1 MYVVKMFIVLERL
14 SMHISRGESTGEG
27 FRPHGKAQGCK
38 FFISSTG
45 LEPLRKHKATDVGPS
60 SDR

>member
-14 SMHISRGESTGEG
+14 FMHISRGQSTGEG
-27 FRPHGKAQGCK
+27 FRPHGKAQTCK
-38 FFISSTG
+38 FLSSTG
-45 LEPLRKHKATDVGPS
+45 LEPLEKHKATNVGPS